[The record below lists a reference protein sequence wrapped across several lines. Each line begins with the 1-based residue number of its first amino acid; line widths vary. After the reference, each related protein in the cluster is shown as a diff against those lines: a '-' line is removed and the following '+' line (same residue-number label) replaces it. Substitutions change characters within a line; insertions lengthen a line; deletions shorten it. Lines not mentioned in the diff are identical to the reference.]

1 MSGMLEGLRVADLTI
16 VTAGA
21 GATQVLADFGA
32 DVIKIEGVNRP
43 DLYRGGMG
51 GDIGDDVAFP
61 PFRTA
66 NRNKRAIAVD
76 LKTPEGLE
84 VVRRIV
90 ASSDVVA
97 ENFRRGVVERL
108 GLGFRDLVAVRP
120 DIVLA
125 SISSQGV
132 TGPSSGLRSFGLTLD
147 ALGGVMSY
155 SGYDSDSPIWSSAR
169 INYPDQTAN
178 SLAPALLIA
187 AVLAS
192 RRDGLPRWLDL
203 SQRETVTALMGD
215 QVLRTSLTGENPVPT
230 GNTTP
235 DTIEWLTPSSGD
247 DAWVAISLR
256 SAEELELVASVVGAD
271 LSGADLAGAGDD
283 AARAALVRATT
294 ERWSASRSDADA
306 AARLRAAGVMAVPVR
321 SGEELLDDPYLR
333 SRGWWQEVSTP
344 DGGTERQRGWAV
356 AFDEGGP
363 DRVRRNGPRI
373 GEDTVEVLGELGYDA
388 DEIASLV
395 DRAVVS
401 GPAHARQG

>member
-1 MSGMLEGLRVADLTI
+1 MNGMLDGLRVADLTI

-32 DVIKIEGVNRP
+32 DVIKIEGVTRP

-51 GDIGDDVAFP
+51 GDIGADVAFP

-76 LKTPEGLE
+76 LKTPDGLE

-90 ASSDVVA
+90 ATSDVVA

-108 GLGFRDLVAVRP
+108 GLGFRDLIAIRP

-132 TGPSSGLRSFGLTLD
+132 TGPSRDFISFGLTLD

-169 INYPDQTAN
+169 INFPDQSAN
-178 SLAPALLIA
+178 SLGPALIIA

-192 RRDGLPRWLDL
+192 RRDGQARWLDL
-203 SQRETVTALMGD
+203 SQRETVTTLMGD
-215 QVLRTSLTGENPVPT
+215 QVLRTSLTGQNPVPT
-230 GNTTP
+230 GNSTP
-235 DTIEWLTPSSGD
+235 DSIEWLTPSSGD

-256 SAEELELVASVVGAD
+256 SPEELELVASVVGAD
-271 LSGADLAGAGDD
+271 LSGAGDD

-306 AARLRAAGVMAVPVR
+306 SARLRAAGVTAVPVR
-321 SGEELLDDPYLR
+321 SGEQLLDDPYLR
-333 SRGWWQEVSTP
+333 SRGWWQEVSAP
-344 DGGTERQRGWAV
+344 GGGTERQRGWAV
-356 AFDEGGP
+356 AFDEDGP
-363 DRVRRNGPRI
+363 DRIRRNGPRI
-373 GEDTVEVLGELGYDA
+373 GEDTLEVLGELGYEE

-395 DRAVVS
+395 ERSVVS
-401 GPAHARQG
+401 APANANQG

>member
-1 MSGMLEGLRVADLTI
+1 MSGMLDGLRIADLTI

-21 GATQVLADFGA
+21 AATQVLADFGA
-32 DVIKIEGVNRP
+32 DVIKIEGVTRP

-51 GDIGDDVAFP
+51 GDITNDVAFP

-90 ASSDVVA
+90 ATSDVVA

-108 GLGFRDLVAVRP
+108 GLGFRDLLAIRP

-125 SISSQGV
+125 SISSQGI
-132 TGPSSGLRSFGLTLD
+132 TGPSSGFISFGLTLD

-169 INYPDQTAN
+169 INYPDQSAN
-178 SLAPALLIA
+178 SLGPALIIA

-192 RRDGLPRWLDL
+192 RRDGQARWLDL
-203 SQRETVTALMGD
+203 SQRETVTTLMGD

-230 GNTTP
+230 GNSTP
-235 DTIEWLTPSSGD
+235 DSIEWLTPSSGD

-256 SAEELELVASVVGAD
+256 SPEELELVASVVCAD
-271 LSGADLAGAGDD
+271 LSGAGDD

-294 ERWSASRSDADA
+294 EQWSVSRSDADA
-306 AARLRAAGVMAVPVR
+306 SARLRAAGVMAVPVR
-321 SGEELLDDPYLR
+321 SGEQLLDDPYLR
-333 SRGWWQEVSTP
+333 SRGWWQEVAAP
-344 DGGTERQRGWAV
+344 GGGTERQRGWAV

-363 DRVRRNGPRI
+363 DRIRRNGPRI
-373 GEDTVEVLGELGYDA
+373 GEDTLEVLGELGYGEE
-388 DEIASLV
+388 EIESLV
-395 DRAVVS
+395 ERAIVS
-401 GPAHARQG
+401 APANARQG

>member
-1 MSGMLEGLRVADLTI
+1 MSGMLDGLRVADLTI

-21 GATQVLADFGA
+21 AATQVLADFGA
-32 DVIKIEGVNRP
+32 DVIKIEGVTRP

-76 LKTPEGLE
+76 LKTPDGLE

-90 ASSDVVA
+90 ATSDVVA

-108 GLGFRDLVAVRP
+108 GLGFRDLIAIRP

-125 SISSQGV
+125 SISSQGI
-132 TGPSSGLRSFGLTLD
+132 TGPSSDFISFGLTLD

-215 QVLRTSLTGENPVPT
+215 QVLDKKAITSLAA
-230 GNTTP
+230 
-235 DTIEWLTPSSGD
+235 LPSLDQLRGKIIGLIQ
-247 DAWVAISLR
+247 APATKVAGVLQAPAGQLAR
-256 SAEELELVASVVGAD
+256 VFGAY
-271 LSGADLAGAGDD
+271 AAKD
-283 AARAALVRATT
+283 AA
-294 ERWSASRSDADA
+294 
-306 AARLRAAGVMAVPVR
+306 
-321 SGEELLDDPYLR
+321 
-333 SRGWWQEVSTP
+333 
-344 DGGTERQRGWAV
+344 
-356 AFDEGGP
+356 
-363 DRVRRNGPRI
+363 
-373 GEDTVEVLGELGYDA
+373 
-388 DEIASLV
+388 
-395 DRAVVS
+395 
-401 GPAHARQG
+401 

>member
-1 MSGMLEGLRVADLTI
+1 MTGMLDGLRVADLTI

-21 GATQVLADFGA
+21 AATQVLADFGA
-32 DVIKIEGVNRP
+32 DVIKIEGVTRP

-90 ASSDVVA
+90 ATSDVVA

-108 GLGFRDLVAVRP
+108 GLGFRDLIAIRP

-125 SISSQGV
+125 SISSQGL
-132 TGPSSGLRSFGLTLD
+132 TGPSSDLISFGLTLD

-155 SGYDSDSPIWSSAR
+155 SGYDRDHPIWSSAR

-178 SLAPALLIA
+178 SLGPALIIA

-192 RRDGLPRWLDL
+192 RRDGQARWLDL
-203 SQRETVTALMGD
+203 SQRETVTTLIGD
-215 QVLRTSLTGENPVPT
+215 QVLRTSLTGEDPVPT
-230 GNTTP
+230 GNSTP
-235 DTIEWLTPSSGD
+235 DSIEWLTPSSGD

-256 SAEELELVASVVGAD
+256 STDELPLVASVVGAD
-271 LSGADLAGAGDD
+271 LSAAGDD
-283 AARAALVRATT
+283 AARAASVRAAT

-306 AARLRAAGVMAVPVR
+306 SARLRAAGVTAVPVR
-321 SGEELLDDPYLR
+321 SGEQLLDDPYLR
-333 SRGWWQEVSTP
+333 SRGWWQEVSAP
-344 DGGTERQRGWAV
+344 GGGTERQRGWVV

-363 DRVRRNGPRI
+363 EGIRRNGPRI
-373 GEDTVEVLGELGYDA
+373 GEDTLELLGELGYGE
-388 DEIASLV
+388 DEVESLLE
-395 DRAVVS
+395 RGVVS
-401 GPAHARQG
+401 APVPARQG

>member
-1 MSGMLEGLRVADLTI
+1 MSGMLDGLRVADLTI

-21 GATQVLADFGA
+21 AATQVLADFGA
-32 DVIKIEGVNRP
+32 DVIKIEGVTRP

-76 LKTPEGLE
+76 LKTSDGLE

-90 ASSDVVA
+90 ATSDVVA

-108 GLGFRDLVAVRP
+108 GLGFRDLIAIRP
-120 DIVLA
+120 GIVLA

-132 TGPSSGLRSFGLTLD
+132 TGPSSDFISFGLTLD

-178 SLAPALLIA
+178 SLGPALIIA

-192 RRDGLPRWLDL
+192 RRDGQARWLDL
-203 SQRETVTALMGD
+203 SQRETVTTLMGD
-215 QVLRTSLTGENPVPT
+215 QVLRTSLTGRNPVPT
-230 GNTTP
+230 GNSTP
-235 DTIEWLTPSSGD
+235 DSIEWLTPSSGD

-256 SAEELELVASVVGAD
+256 SPEELELVASVVGAD
-271 LSGADLAGAGDD
+271 LSGAGDD

-294 ERWSASRSDADA
+294 ERWSASRSDTDA
-306 AARLRAAGVMAVPVR
+306 AARLRAAGVTAVPVR
-321 SGEELLDDPYLR
+321 SGEQLLDDPYLR

-363 DRVRRNGPRI
+363 DRIRRNGPRI
-373 GEDTVEVLGELGYDA
+373 GEDTLEVLGELGYDA

-395 DRAVVS
+395 ERAVVS
-401 GPAHARQG
+401 APANARQG

>member
-21 GATQVLADFGA
+21 AATQVLADFGA
-32 DVIKIEGVNRP
+32 DVVKIEGVTRP

-76 LKTPEGLE
+76 LKTPDGLE
-84 VVRRIV
+84 IVRRMV
-90 ASSDVVA
+90 ATSDVVT

-108 GLGFRDLVAVRP
+108 GLGFRDLIAIKP

-132 TGPSSGLRSFGLTLD
+132 TGPSSGLISFGLTLD

-155 SGYDSDSPIWSSAR
+155 SGYDADSPIWSSAR

-178 SLAPALLIA
+178 SLAPALVIA
-187 AVLAS
+187 AVMAS
-192 RRDGLPRWLDL
+192 RRDGQPRWLDL

-215 QVLRTSLTGENPVPT
+215 QVLRTSLTGENPRPT
-230 GNTTP
+230 GNGTP
-235 DTIEWLTPSSGD
+235 DTVEWVTPSAGE

-256 SAEELELVASVVGAD
+256 SAEELALVALVVDAD
-271 LSGADLAGAGDD
+271 LSAAVDD
-283 AARAALVRATT
+283 AARAAVVRAAT
-294 ERWSASRSDADA
+294 EAWAASRSDDEA
-306 AARLRAAGVMAVPVR
+306 AAALREAGVLAVPVR
-321 SGEELLDDPYLR
+321 SGDELLEDEHLR
-333 SRGWWQEVSTP
+333 ALGWWQETDAP
-344 DGGTERQRGWAV
+344 GGGTERQRGWAV
-356 AFDEGGP
+356 SFEAGGP
-363 DRVRRNGPRI
+363 SSIRRNGPRI
-373 GEDTVEVLGELGYDA
+373 GQDTVEVLGELGYDER
-388 DEIASLV
+388 EITSLLE
-395 DRAVVS
+395 RAVVS
-401 GPAHARQG
+401 VPVGASDA

>member
-1 MSGMLEGLRVADLTI
+1 MSGMLDGLRIADLTI

-21 GATQVLADFGA
+21 AATQVLADFGA
-32 DVIKIEGVNRP
+32 DVIKIEGVTRP

-76 LKTPEGLE
+76 LKTPDGLE

-90 ASSDVVA
+90 ATSDVVA

-108 GLGFRDLVAVRP
+108 GLGFRDLIAIRP
-120 DIVLA
+120 NIVLA

-132 TGPSSGLRSFGLTLD
+132 TGPSSDFISFGLTLD

-178 SLAPALLIA
+178 SIGPALIIA

-192 RRDGLPRWLDL
+192 RRDGQARWLDL

-230 GNTTP
+230 GNSTP
-235 DTIEWLTPSSGD
+235 DSIEWLTPSLGD

-256 SAEELELVASVVGAD
+256 SPEELELVATVVGAD
-271 LSGADLAGAGDD
+271 LSAVADD
-283 AARAALVRATT
+283 AARAAKVRAMT
-294 ERWSASRSDADA
+294 EWWSASRSDADA
-306 AARLRAAGVMAVPVR
+306 AARLRAAGVTAVPVR
-321 SGEELLDDPYLR
+321 SGEQLLDDPYLR
-333 SRGWWQEVSTP
+333 SRGWWQEVSAP
-344 DGGTERQRGWAV
+344 GGGTERQRGWAV
-356 AFDEGGP
+356 TFDEGGP
-363 DRVRRNGPRI
+363 DRIRRNGPRI
-373 GEDTVEVLGELGYDA
+373 GEDTVAVLGELGYDA

-395 DRAVVS
+395 ERSVVS
-401 GPAHARQG
+401 SPSNAPAYQG

>member
-1 MSGMLEGLRVADLTI
+1 MSGMLDGLRVADLTI

-51 GDIGDDVAFP
+51 GDIGEDVAFP

-76 LKTPEGLE
+76 LKTADGLE

-90 ASSDVVA
+90 ATSDVVA

-108 GLGFRDLVAVRP
+108 GLGFRDLIAVRP

-132 TGPSSGLRSFGLTLD
+132 TGPSRDFRSFGLTLD

-178 SLAPALLIA
+178 SLGPALIIA

-192 RRDGLPRWLDL
+192 RRDGQPRWLDL
-203 SQRETVTALMGD
+203 SQRETVTTLMGD

-230 GNTTP
+230 GNSTP
-235 DTIEWLTPSSGD
+235 DSIEWLTPSAGD

-256 SAEELELVASVVGAD
+256 SPEELELVASVVGAD
-271 LSGADLAGAGDD
+271 LSGAGDD

-306 AARLRAAGVMAVPVR
+306 AATLRAAGVLAVPVR
-321 SGEELLDDPYLR
+321 SGEQLLDDPYLR
-333 SRGWWQEVSTP
+333 SRGWWQEVSVP
-344 DGGTERQRGWAV
+344 GGGTERQRGWAV

-363 DRVRRNGPRI
+363 DGIRRNGPRI
-373 GEDTVEVLGELGYDA
+373 GEDTFEVLGELGYGP

-395 DRAVVS
+395 ERAVVS
-401 GPAHARQG
+401 APATAPQR

>member
-1 MSGMLEGLRVADLTI
+1 MSGMLDGLRIADLTI

-21 GATQVLADFGA
+21 AATQVLADFGA
-32 DVIKIEGVNRP
+32 DVIKIEGVTRP
-43 DLYRGGMG
+43 DLYRGGIA

-76 LKTPEGLE
+76 LKTPDGLE

-90 ASSDVVA
+90 ATSDVVA

-108 GLGFRDLVAVRP
+108 GLGFRDLIAIRP

-132 TGPSSGLRSFGLTLD
+132 TGPSSHFISFGLTLD

-178 SLAPALLIA
+178 SLGPALIIA

-192 RRDGLPRWLDL
+192 RRDGQARWLDL
-203 SQRETVTALMGD
+203 SQRETVTMLMGD

-230 GNTTP
+230 GNSTP
-235 DTIEWLTPSSGD
+235 HSIEWLTPSSGD

-256 SAEELELVASVVGAD
+256 SPEELELVASVVGAD
-271 LSGADLAGAGDD
+271 LSGAGDD

-294 ERWSASRSDADA
+294 ERWSASRSDTDGS
-306 AARLRAAGVMAVPVR
+306 ARLRAAGVMAVPVR
-321 SGEELLDDPYLR
+321 SGEQLLDDPYLR
-333 SRGWWQEVSTP
+333 SRGWWQEVSAP
-344 DGGTERQRGWAV
+344 GGGTERQRGWAV

-363 DRVRRNGPRI
+363 DGVRRNGPRI
-373 GEDTVEVLGELGYDA
+373 GEDTFEVLGELGYGT

-395 DRAVVS
+395 ERAVVS
-401 GPAHARQG
+401 TPAIARQG

>member
-1 MSGMLEGLRVADLTI
+1 MSGMLEGLRIADLTI

-21 GATQVLADFGA
+21 AATQVLADFGA
-32 DVIKIEGVNRP
+32 DVIKIEGVTRP

-51 GDIGDDVAFP
+51 GDIGNDVAFP

-84 VVRRIV
+84 IVRRII
-90 ASSDVVA
+90 ATSDVVA

-108 GLGFRDLVAVRP
+108 GLGFQELIAIRP

-125 SISSQGV
+125 SISSQGL
-132 TGPSSGLRSFGLTLD
+132 TGPSSNFISFGLTLD

-178 SLAPALLIA
+178 SLGPALIIA

-192 RRDGLPRWLDL
+192 RRDGQARWLDL

-230 GNTTP
+230 GNATP
-235 DTIEWLTPSSGD
+235 DSIEWLTPSSGD
-247 DAWVAISLR
+247 DAWVAISL
-256 SAEELELVASVVGAD
+256 SSLAELEKVASVVGAD
-271 LSGADLAGAGDD
+271 LAQAADD
-283 AARAALVRATT
+283 AARAALVRAAT
-294 ERWSASRSDADA
+294 ERWSTTRSDTDA
-306 AARLRAAGVMAVPVR
+306 SAQLRAVGVLAVPVR
-321 SGEELLDDPYLR
+321 SGEQLLDDPYLR
-333 SRGWWQEVSTP
+333 SRGWWQEVP
-344 DGGTERQRGWAV
+344 APGGGTERQRGWVV

-363 DRVRRNGPRI
+363 DGVRRNGPRI
-373 GEDTVEVLGELGYDA
+373 GEDTFEVLGQVGYDA
-388 DEIASLV
+388 DEIASLME
-395 DRAVVS
+395 RAIVS
-401 GPAHARQG
+401 SPATTRQV

>member
-1 MSGMLEGLRVADLTI
+1 MSGMLDGLRIADLTI

-21 GATQVLADFGA
+21 AATQVLADFGA
-32 DVIKIEGVNRP
+32 DVIKIEGVTRP

-76 LKTPEGLE
+76 LKTPDGLE

-90 ASSDVVA
+90 ATSDVVA

-108 GLGFRDLVAVRP
+108 GLGFRDLIAIRP

-125 SISSQGV
+125 SISSQGI
-132 TGPSSGLRSFGLTLD
+132 TGPSSDFISFGLTLD

-178 SLAPALLIA
+178 SLGPALIIA

-192 RRDGLPRWLDL
+192 RRDGQARWLDL
-203 SQRETVTALMGD
+203 SQRETVTTLMGD
-215 QVLRTSLTGENPVPT
+215 QVLRTSLTGRNPVPT
-230 GNTTP
+230 GNSTP
-235 DTIEWLTPSSGD
+235 DSIEWLTPSSGD

-256 SAEELELVASVVGAD
+256 SPEELELVASVVGAD
-271 LSGADLAGAGDD
+271 LSGAGDD
-283 AARAALVRATT
+283 AARAALVCATT
-294 ERWSASRSDADA
+294 ERWSASRSDTDA
-306 AARLRAAGVMAVPVR
+306 AARLRAAGVTAVPVR
-321 SGEELLDDPYLR
+321 SGEQLLDDPYLR

-344 DGGTERQRGWAV
+344 GGGTERQRGWAV

-363 DRVRRNGPRI
+363 DRIRRNGPRI
-373 GEDTVEVLGELGYDA
+373 GEDTLEVLGELGYDA
-388 DEIASLV
+388 DEIESLV
-395 DRAVVS
+395 ERAVVS
-401 GPAHARQG
+401 APANARQG

>member
-1 MSGMLEGLRVADLTI
+1 
-16 VTAGA
+16 
-21 GATQVLADFGA
+21 
-32 DVIKIEGVNRP
+32 
-43 DLYRGGMG
+43 
-51 GDIGDDVAFP
+51 
-61 PFRTA
+61 RTA

-76 LKTPEGLE
+76 LKTTDGLE

-90 ASSDVVA
+90 ATSDVVA

-108 GLGFRDLVAVRP
+108 GLGFRDLIAIRP

-125 SISSQGV
+125 SISSQGL
-132 TGPSSGLRSFGLTLD
+132 TGPSSGFTSFGLTLD

-178 SLAPALLIA
+178 SLGPALIIA

-192 RRDGLPRWLDL
+192 RRDGQARWLDL

-230 GNTTP
+230 GNSTP
-235 DTIEWLTPSSGD
+235 DSIEWLTPSSGD

-256 SAEELELVASVVGAD
+256 SPEELELVASVVGAD
-271 LSGADLAGAGDD
+271 LSGAGDD

-306 AARLRAAGVMAVPVR
+306 SATLRAAGVMAMPVR
-321 SGEELLDDPYLR
+321 
-333 SRGWWQEVSTP
+333 
-344 DGGTERQRGWAV
+344 
-356 AFDEGGP
+356 
-363 DRVRRNGPRI
+363 
-373 GEDTVEVLGELGYDA
+373 
-388 DEIASLV
+388 
-395 DRAVVS
+395 
-401 GPAHARQG
+401 

>member
-1 MSGMLEGLRVADLTI
+1 MSGMLDGLRVADLTI

-21 GATQVLADFGA
+21 AATQVLADFGA
-32 DVIKIEGVNRP
+32 DVIKIEGVTRP

-51 GDIGDDVAFP
+51 GDIGADVAFP

-90 ASSDVVA
+90 ATSDVVA

-108 GLGFRDLVAVRP
+108 GLGFRDLVAIRP

-125 SISSQGV
+125 SISSQGL
-132 TGPSSGLRSFGLTLD
+132 TGPSSGFTSFGLTLD

-178 SLAPALLIA
+178 SLGPALIIA

-192 RRDGLPRWLDL
+192 RRDGQARWLDL

-230 GNTTP
+230 GNSTP
-235 DTIEWLTPSSGD
+235 DSIEWLTPSSGD

-256 SAEELELVASVVGAD
+256 SPEELELVASVVGAD
-271 LSGADLAGAGDD
+271 LSGAGDD

-306 AARLRAAGVMAVPVR
+306 SATLRAAGVMAMPVR
-321 SGEELLDDPYLR
+321 SGEQLLDDPYLR
-333 SRGWWQEVSTP
+333 SRGWWQEVSAP
-344 DGGTERQRGWAV
+344 GGGTERQRGWAV

-363 DRVRRNGPRI
+363 DHIRRNGPRI
-373 GEDTVEVLGELGYDA
+373 GEDTFEVLGELGYDE

-395 DRAVVS
+395 EQSVVS
-401 GPAHARQG
+401 APANARQG